1 MAGLT
6 ETEVTRAVSCLPEL
20 YALTP
25 IEDFPA
31 RVLMIVHRLIG
42 CDQACYND
50 IDLGSGEYRVL
61 VDPEDGG
68 RSAMAPAFGAYVH
81 QHPVIAH
88 IAATGDSSSHL
99 ISDFI
104 RPVEFRRL
112 GLYGEFFRPLGLES
126 QLSISLSPPPTTS
139 LIGLSLDRS
148 RPDFSDHD
156 RMLLDLLRPHLV
168 AAHQNSL
175 RYTDALIVIEESPVV
190 TSALNRLTD
199 RQHQIVRLV
208 SEGLTNAQIA
218 SALGISAATVKKHL
232 EHVYERLQVN
242 TRTAAASYYL
252 RGTRKPVESHPWA
265 ATVEGRASST
275 LSL

>member
-1 MAGLT
+1 ML
-6 ETEVTRAVSCLPEL
+6 
-20 YALTP
+20 
-25 IEDFPA
+25 
-31 RVLMIVHRLIG
+31 VHRLIG

-88 IAATGDSSSHL
+88 IAATGDSRSHL
-99 ISDFI
+99 ITDFI

-112 GLYGEFFRPLGLES
+112 GLYGEFFGPLGLES
-126 QLSISLSPPPTTS
+126 QLSTTLLPPPATS
-139 LIGLSLDRS
+139 LIGLSLDRG
-148 RPDFSDHD
+148 RPDFSEND

-168 AAHQNSL
+168 VAHQNAL
-175 RYTDALIVIEESPVV
+175 RYTEALVVIEGSPDA

-199 RQHQIVRLV
+199 RQYQVVRLV

-218 SALGISAATVKKHL
+218 SALGISGATVKKHL
-232 EHVYERLQVN
+232 EHVLERLNVK
-242 TRTAAASYYL
+242 TRTAAAGCYL
-252 RGTRKPVESHPWA
+252 RGTRTPADSHSWA
-265 ATVEGRASST
+265 ATVEGRASS
-275 LSL
+275 LSC